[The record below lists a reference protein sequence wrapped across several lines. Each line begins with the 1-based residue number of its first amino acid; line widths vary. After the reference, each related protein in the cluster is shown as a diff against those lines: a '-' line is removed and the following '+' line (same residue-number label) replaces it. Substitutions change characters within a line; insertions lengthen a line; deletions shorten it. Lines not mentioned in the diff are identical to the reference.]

1 MEGECSKRKMEEND
15 MTRKVEEG
23 VTLLGGETIEIG
35 GVVQGRV
42 AKSFQDLSADLEKK
56 KTQAHE
62 KTILSIGIYIIYEKV
77 NIVLNQNEN
86 ENQY

>member
-35 GVVQGRV
+35 GVV
-42 AKSFQDLSADLEKK
+42 
-56 KTQAHE
+56 
-62 KTILSIGIYIIYEKV
+62 
-77 NIVLNQNEN
+77 
-86 ENQY
+86 